1 MRRSESEQRILRS
14 FEASRAGRPRDKS
27 ERKGDGGVRPRE
39 VKRLVSRPVLCSS
52 AVAYTVG
59 NGLRSR
65 ERRKEAHKERGK
77 QFADLQTRPTRVYL
91 YVFQRQVLY
100 CRTIRMNHEGESRGQ
115 NVASTKLLQNRENRS
130 MKGNQE

>member
-1 MRRSESEQRILRS
+1 LI
-14 FEASRAGRPRDKS
+14 
-27 ERKGDGGVRPRE
+27 RE
-39 VKRLVSRPVLCSS
+39 
-52 AVAYTVG
+52 
-59 NGLRSR
+59 
-65 ERRKEAHKERGK
+65 KEGKKHTEEEGK
-77 QFADLQTRPTRVYL
+77 QFADLQTRPTHVYL